1 MGTIERKSLYL
12 EQDLLKIFTLIVSG
26 KQADLKTNTATL
38 KADFLAML
46 KVNNFLCD
54 LKRTNLMSVLKNMTG
69 VLSNCDDEHRLSTD
83 VCSDNAQKACSILFI
98 IIEILQKEQAGG
110 TSINALAK
118 AQNKQPDNFLK
129 ELILESMLIVNQWGL
144 NALTDFK
151 LDPLKS
157 VQPLKDLAH
166 FGN

>member
-83 VCSDNAQKACSILFI
+83 VCSDNA
-98 IIEILQKEQAGG
+98 
-110 TSINALAK
+110 
-118 AQNKQPDNFLK
+118 
-129 ELILESMLIVNQWGL
+129 
-144 NALTDFK
+144 
-151 LDPLKS
+151 
-157 VQPLKDLAH
+157 
-166 FGN
+166 